1 VINVNKSNF
10 LLNSG
15 VVTLLARAAVCAAAF
30 NAVTAGSVS
39 AQAFTLAP
47 TRLIFEGNA
56 RSQELTIVNGTDRVQ
71 TYRLRMEDRRVAANG
86 EFEVV
91 TDPAAPFVASGM
103 LRLSARQFTVQPQE
117 SATVRVL
124 LRKPGS
130 LTSGEYRSHLIVTE
144 LPSLNEPTIDSN
156 TGDGIAIRITP
167 IFAISIPVMVRHGE
181 VSSRLTISDVV
192 RKPVEANPALDTI
205 DLKMTTQG
213 NRSMFVDLKIVPIR
227 QRRGDPIF
235 INKGVAVYTPVNA
248 RNLTLSLTAEQSAR
262 VRAGG
267 VILQYQEV
275 NKDGAPMG
283 ALVEVP
289 F

>member
-1 VINVNKSNF
+1 M
-10 LLNSG
+10 
-15 VVTLLARAAVCAAAF
+15 
-30 NAVTAGSVS
+30 
-39 AQAFTLAP
+39 
-47 TRLIFEGNA
+47 

-71 TYRLRMEDRRVAANG
+71 TYRLRMEDRRVTETG

-91 TDPAAPFVASGM
+91 TDPAAPFIASGM

-124 LRKPGS
+124 LRKPGT
-130 LTSGEYRSHLIVTE
+130 LASGEYRSHLIVTE
-144 LPSLNEPTIDSN
+144 LPVLGEPTIDTN

-167 IFAISIPVMVRHGE
+167 IFAISIPILVRQGE
-181 VSSRLTISDVV
+181 LSSRLTISDVV
-192 RKPVEANPALDTI
+192 RRPVESNPALDVI
-205 DLKMTTQG
+205 NLKLTTQG
-213 NRSMFVDLKIVPIR
+213 NRSMFVDLKIVAAR

-235 INKGVAVYTPVNA
+235 INKAVAVYTPVNA
-248 RNLTLSLTAEQSAR
+248 RALTLSLNAAQAAR

-267 VILQYQEV
+267 VVLQYQEV
-275 NKDGAPMG
+275 NKDGAPIG